1 MQAFIRICE
10 YAKDRSRRFACAG
23 DEWPVH
29 RRIGRDGGFVT
40 LICIAYFIYLF
51 IYLFIYFWV
60 LAPCDTS
67 RIWGGPLQFAPPP
80 CTHTHTD
87 THARTHSSKDE
98 TLWNGWM
105 RALSFHRASFALPRW
120 ECLGGSYCKSFV
132 FVYLFI
138 PFCKDFNKASKEVKI
153 CCLLRGDITCGAS
166 ESARDGRE
174 ASARLSET
182 SQGVFLSRLGGL
194 RCGGQVSREKLF
206 SSLFSIAGAA
216 DGGCQDNG
224 SNSQTKTSFMCEC
237 VWVCAYFLRGV
248 EIH

>member
-1 MQAFIRICE
+1 MCRWWMASASQNRPRWRLRHPHLHSIL
-10 YAKDRSRRFACAG
+10 Y
-23 DEWPVH
+23 
-29 RRIGRDGGFVT
+29 
-40 LICIAYFIYLF
+40 LLIYLF
-51 IYLFIYFWV
+51 IHLLLSARSLWYISHLRR
-60 LAPCDTS
+60 A
-67 RIWGGPLQFAPPP
+67 FAICPSSL
-80 CTHTHTD
+80 HTHTD

-105 RALSFHRASFALPRW
+105 RALSFHRASFALPHW
-120 ECLGGSYCKSFV
+120 ECSGGSYCKSFV

-138 PFCKDFNKASKEVKI
+138 PFCKDFSKASKEVKI

-194 RCGGQVSREKLF
+194 RCGGRVSREKLF